1 MEARFRQI
9 AILQRGGSD
18 SRDPIK
24 RIQWATHTAG
34 CIHNAPASRPR
45 RAALPTG
52 QGRGRA
58 CTRHVSLNP
67 PLLLICAHFRQS
79 DTNLTSRRIFIVFK
93 LSDHGAIKRR
103 PRVLMRY
110 VSKSPE
116 RELLETNNFSY
127 LAEPGDVIATTKEE
141 EWVTKKT
148 SEVTTTRQIATR
160 VKRELVL
167 EDGRIL
173 SDTGPKI
180 STSVNEDTHT
190 TNFQQTEHRVP
201 DGQNGEENEKE
212 TAGAQ
217 IEDADEP
224 TATAE
229 IDLGGEVA
237 PAGGKVLVSS
247 RVVAN
252 PDGKVRESHDL
263 KVLTRNVTERVRETE
278 QRFHHGDTTHDALIT
293 AVNETPEE
301 DIRDALKVQTE
312 HQLALMPRGPELI
325 KDTVAYNTTIKTDDT
340 KELRALRADGTIVTE
355 TSHTKEEERLCDE
368 ELPNEEARSVASNE
382 SIVKETGG
390 TERRKRVDLERTTD
404 LMAGG
409 LRLATQLHSRT
420 RTEEVEREGQPNMD
434 DDWDSLSVRM
444 RRQRRLRL
452 SEHDKDYAKR
462 PLDFDI
468 EEETR
473 KKETSKWLESH
484 FGSDSRSS
492 HDSIAEE
499 IARRPEPAY
508 YAKNK
513 SADDEGYYGKTSPPA
528 PPPAVYADRA
538 LRKTKSS
545 TPSDERQTAP
555 LNRTGGYFKGVADW
569 SQRRA
574 TKPRMPEPRS
584 SSPSPPAAHSP
595 YASDDRLDGSSPRH
609 VYGKRDSP
617 QGRSSPIGRRHP
629 PSRDDSAYVSS
640 STMHS
645 PPRGSPF
652 RPLEAERNREPSV
665 DDDYRHPVAPE
676 RKRHPKRAPDEHR
689 YDSGYR
695 SSSRN
700 GHSGR
705 SRDSREEVAAEPPP
719 DYSPPRE
726 RRGSSDRERTPP
738 RRRERDERKQH
749 QKTRFAEAEARRRPS
764 PARKSVGTAI
774 GNSIRKLVGKI
785 RSASAERRTRW
796 RSSRTP
802 SPEHSSR
809 TYRQYGGELAPPVA
823 PPHRYY
829 LGEDPFAPSIYGRE
843 HKYEGSPRRNVA
855 NDARDHRDRGQFSST
870 LGRFSHST
878 SRLNPNNEPEEEYSR
893 SAQTLPR
900 KLHERKERA
909 EKPAS
914 NKYWQRLTPN
924 KRSTSAVN
932 VSNNSSSAQEV
943 KINGYPPGP
952 AKPARTYK
960 GLNRSKSFAMGAP
973 EQDARPRYVTG
984 MSRNHSTMYKS
995 NPHLSR
1001 LDETPEQLKSPGIVS
1016 IINRSQR
1023 DLADAVSRET
1033 ERRRD
1038 GLFGARYGKTA
1049 PSSNGHT
1056 NGHAKSYEE
1065 TDKKKIFLKGLRE
1078 RAPDLYQTLHADE
1091 DSDGSRLSSRYG
1103 TPSPHYKDRLSE
1115 ERKAPLYKSE
1125 SLNREGS
1132 PFVARLETRLKSP
1145 AIRTGSNS
1153 SDNYSE
1159 TYRYTTRSG
1168 DPERPSVTDTVET
1181 VSKKIVPSRDGRSK
1195 EIIESREVNSVTKSR
1210 AYKGEPIAA
1219 VKYYENGV
1227 RPPPVSY
1234 EIKNGSVPLYS
1245 ERRSSNYKVIEKI
1258 RDY

>member
-1 MEARFRQI
+1 MPI
-9 AILQRGGSD
+9 AAIH
-18 SRDPIK
+18 RDASVSPVS
-24 RIQWATHTAG
+24 
-34 CIHNAPASRPR
+34 PASYEE
-45 RAALPTG
+45 ALAT
-52 QGRGRA
+52 
-58 CTRHVSLNP
+58 
-67 PLLLICAHFRQS
+67 
-79 DTNLTSRRIFIVFK
+79 
-93 LSDHGAIKRR
+93 
-103 PRVLMRY
+103 
-110 VSKSPE
+110 
-116 RELLETNNFSY
+116 
-127 LAEPGDVIATTKEE
+127 AEPGDTIATTKEE
-141 EWVTKKT
+141 EWVTRKK

-173 SDTGPKI
+173 SDSGPKI

-201 DGQNGEENEKE
+201 DGHKE
-212 TAGAQ
+212 
-217 IEDADEP
+217 EDAAIAGNENGKVLDELDAP
-224 TATAE
+224 T
-229 IDLGGEVA
+229 GEVA
-237 PAGGKVLVSS
+237 PIGAKVLVSS
-247 RVVAN
+247 AVVAN
-252 PDGKVRESHDL
+252 PDGKVRESHDRR
-263 KVLTRNVTERVRETE
+263 VLTRNITDRVQETE
-278 QRFHHGDTTHDALIT
+278 ERFHRGDTTHDALIA
-293 AVNETPEE
+293 AVNETSEE

-312 HQLALMPRGPELI
+312 HQLALVPHGPTLV
-325 KDTVAYNTTIKTDDT
+325 KDTVAYNTTITTDDT
-340 KELRALRADGTIVTE
+340 EELRALRPDGTIVTE
-355 TSHTKEEERLCDE
+355 RKHTKEQERLCDE
-368 ELPNEEARSVASNE
+368 ELAKDEARSLASDKSVVE
-382 SIVKETGG
+382 ETAG

-409 LRLATQLHSRT
+409 LRVATHLQSRT

-444 RRQRRLRL
+444 RRQRRVRHND
-452 SEHDKDYAKR
+452 HDKDYAKR
-462 PLDFDI
+462 PLNFDI

-499 IARRPEPAY
+499 IGRRPEPGFYVKTKA
-508 YAKNK
+508 AE
-513 SADDEGYYGKTSPPA
+513 DEGYYGKTSSV
-528 PPPAVYADRA
+528 PPPPVYADRV

-545 TPSDERQTAP
+545 TPSDERAAP
-555 LNRTGGYFKGVADW
+555 PANRTGGYFKGVADW

-574 TKPRMPEPRS
+574 SKPKMPEPRS
-584 SSPSPPAAHSP
+584 SSPSPPAVRSP
-595 YASDDRLDGSSPRH
+595 YASDDRLNGSSPRH

-652 RPLEAERNREPSV
+652 RPLETDRSFREPSIE
-665 DDDYRHPVAPE
+665 DDYRPVAPE
-676 RKRHPKRAPDEHR
+676 RKRHSKQRLSEEHR

-700 GHSGR
+700 ENSGR
-705 SRDSREEVAAEPPP
+705 SRDSRDEGAAEPPP
-719 DYSPPRE
+719 DYSPPIE
-726 RRGSSDRERTPP
+726 RRGSSDRDRTPP
-738 RRRERDERKQH
+738 RRRDRDERKQN
-749 QKTRFAEAEARRRPS
+749 QKTRFADKERRPS
-764 PARKSVGTAI
+764 PVRKSVGSAI

-785 RSASAERRTRW
+785 RSASAERRARW
-796 RSSRTP
+796 RHSRTP

-809 TYRQYGGELAPPVA
+809 TYKQYGGELAPPVA

-843 HKYEGSPRRNVA
+843 HKYEGSPRRA
-855 NDARDHRDRGQFSST
+855 APADARDHRDRGQFSST

-878 SRLNPNNEPEEEYSR
+878 SRLNPNSEAEEDYTR

-900 KLHERKERA
+900 KLHDRKEKTT
-909 EKPAS
+909 EKPS
-914 NKYWQRLTPN
+914 SSKYWHRLTPN
-924 KRSTSAVN
+924 KRSSSAIN
-932 VSNNSSSAQEV
+932 VSNATPPEG

-973 EQDARPRYVTG
+973 EQETHPRYVSG
-984 MSRNHSTMYKS
+984 MSRNYSTMYKS

-1038 GLFGARYGKTA
+1038 GLFGARYGKT
-1049 PSSNGHT
+1049 PPISNGHT
-1056 NGHAKSYEE
+1056 NGYSKSYDE

-1078 RAPDLYQTLHADE
+1078 RAPELYQTLHADDE
-1091 DSDGSRLSSRYG
+1091 SDGSRLSSRYG
-1103 TPSPHYKDRLSE
+1103 TPSPHYKDRISE
-1115 ERKAPLYKSE
+1115 ERKIPLYKTD
-1125 SLNREGS
+1125 SLNRETS
-1132 PFVARLETRLKSP
+1132 PFVSRLETRLKSP
-1145 AIRTGSNS
+1145 ANRRGSNN

-1181 VSKKIVPSRDGRSK
+1181 VSKKIVPSRDGRAK

-1210 AYKGEPIAA
+1210 GYKGEPHS

-1227 RPPPVSY
+1227 RPAEY
-1234 EIKNGSVPLYS
+1234 ESKNGVAPVYT
-1245 ERRSSNYKVIEKI
+1245 ERRRSNYRVMEKI

>member
-1 MEARFRQI
+1 MPSTAV
-9 AILQRGGSD
+9 L
-18 SRDPIK
+18 RDVASASPTDPK
-24 RIQWATHTAG
+24 TYEDALAT
-34 CIHNAPASRPR
+34 
-45 RAALPTG
+45 
-52 QGRGRA
+52 
-58 CTRHVSLNP
+58 
-67 PLLLICAHFRQS
+67 
-79 DTNLTSRRIFIVFK
+79 
-93 LSDHGAIKRR
+93 
-103 PRVLMRY
+103 
-110 VSKSPE
+110 
-116 RELLETNNFSY
+116 
-127 LAEPGDVIATTKEE
+127 AEPGDVIATTKEE
-141 EWVTKKT
+141 EWVTRKT

-173 SDTGPKI
+173 LDSGPKI

-201 DGQNGEENEKE
+201 DEENGEEE
-212 TAGAQ
+212 TKTKGGVQ
-217 IEDADEP
+217 IEAAEGATELLQDELAP
-224 TATAE
+224 SN
-229 IDLGGEVA
+229 GEVA
-237 PAGGKVLVSS
+237 PSGGKVLVSS

-252 PDGKVRESHDL
+252 PEGKVRESHDL

-278 QRFHHGDTTHDALIT
+278 ERFHHGDTTHDALIA

-301 DIRDALKVQTE
+301 DIRDALKQQTE
-312 HQLALMPRGPELI
+312 QQLALVPRGPELV

-340 KELRALRADGTIVTE
+340 RELRALRPDGTLVTE
-355 TSHTKEEERLCDE
+355 TQHTREEERLCDE
-368 ELPNEEARSVASNE
+368 DLPEQEAGGIASDESVVEER
-382 SIVKETGG
+382 GG
-390 TERRKRVDLERTTD
+390 TERRRREDLERSTD

-409 LRLATQLHSRT
+409 LRLATQVHSRT

-434 DDWDSLSVRM
+434 DDWDSLSVRL

-452 SEHDKDYAKR
+452 NDHDKDYAKR

-499 IARRPEPAY
+499 IGRRPEPAY
-508 YAKNK
+508 YVKNK
-513 SADDEGYYGKTSPPA
+513 SADDEGYYGKTSSSV
-528 PPPAVYADRA
+528 PPPAAYGDRV

-545 TPSDERQTAP
+545 TPSDERPAAP
-555 LNRTGGYFKGVADW
+555 VNRTGGYFKGVADW

-584 SSPSPPAAHSP
+584 SSPSPPAVRSP
-595 YASDDRLDGSSPRH
+595 YASDDRLNGSSPRH

-652 RPLEAERNREPSV
+652 RPLETDRSFREPSIE
-665 DDDYRHPVAPE
+665 DDYRHPVVPE
-676 RKRHPKRAPDEHR
+676 RKRHTKQRVSEEHR

-700 GHSGR
+700 GNSGR
-705 SRDSREEVAAEPPP
+705 SRDSREEAAAEPPP

-726 RRGSSDRERTPP
+726 RRGSSDRDRTPP
-738 RRRERDERKQH
+738 RRRDERKQN
-749 QKTRFAEAEARRRPS
+749 QKTRFAENEGRRRPS
-764 PARKSVGTAI
+764 PVRKSVGSAI

-796 RSSRTP
+796 RNSRSPSP

-809 TYRQYGGELAPPVA
+809 TYKQYGGELAPPVA

-843 HKYEGSPRRNVA
+843 HKYEGSSRRATA
-855 NDARDHRDRGQFSST
+855 NDTRDHRDRGQFSST

-878 SRLNPNNEPEEEYSR
+878 SRLNPNSEPEEEYSR

-900 KLHERKERA
+900 KLHDRKEKTT
-909 EKPAS
+909 EKPTT
-914 NKYWQRLTPN
+914 NKYWNRLSSN
-924 KRSTSAVN
+924 KRSTSAIN
-932 VSNNSSSAQEV
+932 ISNNHVPPPQEV

-973 EQDARPRYVTG
+973 EQETHPRYVTG
-984 MSRNHSTMYKS
+984 MNRNYSTMYKS
-995 NPHLSR
+995 NPHLSK

-1049 PSSNGHT
+1049 PISNGHT
-1056 NGHAKSYEE
+1056 NGYNKSYEE

-1078 RAPDLYQTLHADE
+1078 RAPDLYQTLHADDE
-1091 DSDGSRLSSRYG
+1091 SDGSRLSSRYG
-1103 TPSPHYKDRLSE
+1103 TPSPHYKDRISE
-1115 ERKAPLYKSE
+1115 ERKIPLYKTE
-1125 SLNREGS
+1125 SLNRESS
-1132 PFVARLETRLKSP
+1132 PFVSRLETRLKSP
-1145 AIRTGSNS
+1145 AIRRGSNS
-1153 SDNYSE
+1153 SDNFSE

-1210 AYKGEPIAA
+1210 GYKGEPISS
-1219 VKYYENGV
+1219 VKYYDN
-1227 RPPPVSY
+1227 RIRASPPGY
-1234 EIKNGSVPLYS
+1234 ELKNGSAPLYS

>member
-1 MEARFRQI
+1 MPI
-9 AILQRGGSD
+9 AAV
-18 SRDPIK
+18 SRETP
-24 RIQWATHTAG
+24 
-34 CIHNAPASRPR
+34 PAS
-45 RAALPTG
+45 
-52 QGRGRA
+52 
-58 CTRHVSLNP
+58 P
-67 PLLLICAHFRQS
+67 PLQPATYEEALA
-79 DTNLTSRRIFIVFK
+79 T
-93 LSDHGAIKRR
+93 
-103 PRVLMRY
+103 
-110 VSKSPE
+110 
-116 RELLETNNFSY
+116 
-127 LAEPGDVIATTKEE
+127 AEPGDTIATTKEE
-141 EWVTKKT
+141 EWVTRKT

-160 VKRELVL
+160 VKRELIL

-173 SDTGPKI
+173 SDSGPKI

-201 DGQNGEENEKE
+201 DGQNEEV
-212 TAGAQ
+212 
-217 IEDADEP
+217 ADEVEGAVGARIEELEATP
-224 TATAE
+224 TT
-229 IDLGGEVA
+229 GGEVA
-237 PAGGKVLVSS
+237 PAGAKVMVSS
-247 RVVAN
+247 KVVAN
-252 PDGKVRESHDL
+252 PDGKVRESHD
-263 KVLTRNVTERVRETE
+263 KKILTRNITERVRETE
-278 QRFHHGDTTHDALIT
+278 ERIHRGDTTHEALIA
-293 AVNETPEE
+293 AVNETKEE
-301 DIRDALKVQTE
+301 DIRDALKTQTE
-312 HQLALMPRGPELI
+312 QQLALVPRGPTVV
-325 KDTVAYNTTIKTDDT
+325 KDTVAYNTTINTDDT
-340 KELRALRADGTIVTE
+340 EELRALRPDGTIVTE
-355 TSHTKEEERLCDE
+355 TRHTKEQERICDE
-368 ELPNEEARSVASNE
+368 ELSKEEAKSLPSDK
-382 SIVKETGG
+382 SIVEETGG
-390 TERRKRVDLERTTD
+390 TEKRKRVDLETSTD

-409 LRLATQLHSRT
+409 LRVAHTVHSKNRI
-420 RTEEVEREGQPNMD
+420 EEVEREGQPNMD

-444 RRQRRLRL
+444 RRQRRLRHADP
-452 SEHDKDYAKR
+452 EKDYKR
-462 PLDFDI
+462 PVDFDI

-484 FGSDSRSS
+484 FGSESRSS

-499 IARRPEPAY
+499 IGQRPEPTFY
-508 YAKNK
+508 KNK
-513 SADDEGYYGKTSPPA
+513 TAEDEGYYGKTSSG
-528 PPPAVYADRA
+528 PPPPVYGDRV

-545 TPSDERQTAP
+545 TPSDERPAP
-555 LNRTGGYFKGVADW
+555 VNRTGGYFKGVADW

-584 SSPSPPAAHSP
+584 SSPSPPAVRSP
-595 YASDDRLDGSSPRH
+595 YASDDRLNGSSPKH

-652 RPLEAERNREPSV
+652 RPLETDRSFREPSV
-665 DDDYRHPVAPE
+665 EDDYRPMAPE
-676 RKRHPKRAPDEHR
+676 RKRQSKQRLSEDHR

-700 GHSGR
+700 ENSGR
-705 SRDSREEVAAEPPP
+705 SRDSREEGATEPPP

-726 RRGSSDRERTPP
+726 RRESSDRDRTPP
-738 RRRERDERKQH
+738 RRRDRDERKQN
-749 QKTRFAEAEARRRPS
+749 QKTRFADNGRRPS
-764 PARKSVGTAI
+764 PARKSVGSAI

-785 RSASAERRTRW
+785 RSASAERRAKW
-796 RSSRTP
+796 RNSRTP

-809 TYRQYGGELAPPVA
+809 TYKQYGGELAPPTA

-843 HKYEGSPRRNVA
+843 HKYEGSSRRAVGS
-855 NDARDHRDRGQFSST
+855 DARDHREHRDRGQFSST

-878 SRLNPNNEPEEEYSR
+878 SRLNPNSEPEEDYTR

-900 KLHERKERA
+900 KLHERKEKAA
-909 EKPAS
+909 EKPSS
-914 NKYWQRLTPN
+914 NKYWHRLTPN

-932 VSNNSSSAQEV
+932 VSNNVTASPDG

-960 GLNRSKSFAMGAP
+960 ALNRSKSFAMGAP
-973 EQDARPRYVTG
+973 EQETTHPRYVST
-984 MSRNHSTMYKS
+984 MNRNYSTMYKS

-1038 GLFGARYGKTA
+1038 GLFGARYGKTT
-1049 PSSNGHT
+1049 PMTNGSNGYSQ
-1056 NGHAKSYEE
+1056 KYED

-1091 DSDGSRLSSRYG
+1091 ESDGSRLSSRYG
-1103 TPSPHYKDRLSE
+1103 TPSPHYKERVSE
-1115 ERKAPLYKSE
+1115 ERVSKTPLFKTE
-1125 SLNREGS
+1125 SLNRETS
-1132 PFVARLETRLKSP
+1132 PFVSRLETRLKSP
-1145 AIRTGSNS
+1145 AIRRGSNS

-1195 EIIESREVNSVTKSR
+1195 EIIESREINSVTKSR
-1210 AYKGEPIAA
+1210 GYKAEPAPI
-1219 VKYYENGV
+1219 KYIENGN
-1227 RPPPVSY
+1227 RPSPFVY
-1234 EIKNGSVPLYS
+1234 ESKNGPYT
-1245 ERRSSNYKVIEKI
+1245 ERKSSSYKVTEKV

>member
-1 MEARFRQI
+1 MPSTAV
-9 AILQRGGSD
+9 
-18 SRDPIK
+18 SRDL
-24 RIQWATHTAG
+24 
-34 CIHNAPASRPR
+34 ASASP
-45 RAALPTG
+45 
-52 QGRGRA
+52 
-58 CTRHVSLNP
+58 
-67 PLLLICAHFRQS
+67 
-79 DTNLTSRRIFIVFK
+79 TNLKTYEDA
-93 LSDHGAIKRR
+93 LAI
-103 PRVLMRY
+103 
-110 VSKSPE
+110 
-116 RELLETNNFSY
+116 
-127 LAEPGDVIATTKEE
+127 AEPGDVIATTKEE
-141 EWVTKKT
+141 EWVTRKT

-173 SDTGPKI
+173 SDSGPKI

-201 DGQNGEENEKE
+201 DGQNVEEDSKPNGVHIKEANELSGLPQEENVSPN
-212 TAGAQ
+212 ASG
-217 IEDADEP
+217 
-224 TATAE
+224 E
-229 IDLGGEVA
+229 IA
-237 PAGGKVLVSS
+237 PAGAKVLVSS
-247 RVVAN
+247 CVVAN

-278 QRFHHGDTTHDALIT
+278 ERFHHGDTTHDALIA

-312 HQLALMPRGPELI
+312 HQLALVPRGPELV
-325 KDTVAYNTTIKTDDT
+325 KDTVAYNTTVKTDDT
-340 KELRALRADGTIVTE
+340 KELRALRPDGTIVTE
-355 TSHTKEEERLCDE
+355 TRHTREEERLCDE
-368 ELPNEEARSVASNE
+368 ELPKDEVRSIASNE
-382 SIVKETGG
+382 SLVEETGG
-390 TERRKRVDLERTTD
+390 TERRKRVDVERTTD

-409 LRLATQLHSRT
+409 LRLATQVHART

-444 RRQRRLRL
+444 RRQRRLRINDL
-452 SEHDKDYAKR
+452 EKDYAKR

-499 IARRPEPAY
+499 IGRRPEPAY
-508 YAKNK
+508 YVKNK
-513 SADDEGYYGKTSPPA
+513 TADDEGYYGKTISSVPLPTA
-528 PPPAVYADRA
+528 YGDRV

-545 TPSDERQTAP
+545 TPSDERPTGP
-555 LNRTGGYFKGVADW
+555 VNKTGGYFKGVADW

-584 SSPSPPAAHSP
+584 SSPSPPAVRSP
-595 YASDDRLDGSSPRH
+595 YASNDRLNGSSPRH

-652 RPLEAERNREPSV
+652 RPLETDRSFREPSV
-665 DDDYRHPVAPE
+665 EDDYRHPVAPE
-676 RKRHPKRAPDEHR
+676 RKRQSKQRVSEEHR

-700 GHSGR
+700 GNSGR

-726 RRGSSDRERTPP
+726 RRGSSDRDRTPP
-738 RRRERDERKQH
+738 RRREERKQN
-749 QKTRFAEAEARRRPS
+749 QKTRFAENEARRRPS
-764 PARKSVGTAI
+764 PVRKSVGTAI

-796 RSSRTP
+796 RNSRSP

-809 TYRQYGGELAPPVA
+809 TYKQYGGELAPPVA

-843 HKYEGSPRRNVA
+843 HKYEGSPRRA
-855 NDARDHRDRGQFSST
+855 AGNDARDHRDRGQFSST

-878 SRLNPNNEPEEEYSR
+878 SRLNPNGEPEEEYSR

-900 KLHERKERA
+900 KLHDRKEKTT
-909 EKPAS
+909 EKTT

-924 KRSTSAVN
+924 KRSTSAINISNNHN
-932 VSNNSSSAQEV
+932 VSPSQEI

-973 EQDARPRYVTG
+973 EQETHPRYVSG
-984 MSRNHSTMYKS
+984 MNRNYSTMYKS
-995 NPHLSR
+995 NPHLSK

-1049 PSSNGHT
+1049 PLSNGHT
-1056 NGHAKSYEE
+1056 NGYNKTYEE

-1078 RAPDLYQTLHADE
+1078 RAPDLYQTLHADDE
-1091 DSDGSRLSSRYG
+1091 SDGSRLSSRYG
-1103 TPSPHYKDRLSE
+1103 TPSPHYKERISE
-1115 ERKAPLYKSE
+1115 ERKVPLYKSE
-1125 SLNREGS
+1125 SMNRETS
-1132 PFVARLETRLKSP
+1132 PFVSRLETRLKSP
-1145 AIRTGSNS
+1145 ANRRGSNS

-1181 VSKKIVPSRDGRSK
+1181 VSKKVVPSRDGRSK

-1210 AYKGEPIAA
+1210 GYKGEPISSI
-1219 VKYYENGV
+1219 KYYENGV
-1227 RPPPVSY
+1227 RTSPPY
-1234 EIKNGSVPLYS
+1234 ESKNGSAPLYS
-1245 ERRSSNYKVIEKI
+1245 ERRSSNYKVVEKV

>member
-1 MEARFRQI
+1 M
-9 AILQRGGSD
+9 
-18 SRDPIK
+18 
-24 RIQWATHTAG
+24 AT
-34 CIHNAPASRPR
+34 
-45 RAALPTG
+45 
-52 QGRGRA
+52 
-58 CTRHVSLNP
+58 
-67 PLLLICAHFRQS
+67 
-79 DTNLTSRRIFIVFK
+79 
-93 LSDHGAIKRR
+93 
-103 PRVLMRY
+103 
-110 VSKSPE
+110 
-116 RELLETNNFSY
+116 
-127 LAEPGDVIATTKEE
+127 AEPGEVIATTKEE
-141 EWVTKKT
+141 EWVTRKK

-173 SDTGPKI
+173 SDSGPKI

-201 DGQNGEENEKE
+201 DGQDGEEGKPVG
-212 TAGAQ
+212 GAQ
-217 IEDADEP
+217 IEDANETGSP
-224 TATAE
+224 E
-229 IDLGGEVA
+229 NELVGPEVGGEVA
-237 PAGGKVLVSS
+237 PAGAKVLVSS

-252 PDGKVRESHDL
+252 PDGKVRESRDL
-263 KVLTRNVTERVRETE
+263 RVLTRNVTERVRETE
-278 QRFHHGDTTHDALIT
+278 ERFHHGDTTHDALIA
-293 AVNETPEE
+293 AVNETSEE

-312 HQLALMPRGPELI
+312 NQLALVPRGPELI

-340 KELRALRADGTIVTE
+340 EELRALRPDGTIVTE
-355 TSHTKEEERLCDE
+355 TRHTREEERLCDE
-368 ELPNEEARSVASNE
+368 EPKEEARSIASNE
-382 SIVKETGG
+382 SVIEEKGG
-390 TERRKRVDLERTTD
+390 TERRKRVDLEHTTD

-409 LRLATQLHSRT
+409 LRVATQLHSRT

-452 SEHDKDYAKR
+452 NEHDKDYAKR

-499 IARRPEPAY
+499 IGRRPEPRY
-508 YAKNK
+508 YVKNK
-513 SADDEGYYGKTSPPA
+513 TADDEGYYGKTSSLV
-528 PPPAVYADRA
+528 PPPAAYGNRV

-545 TPSDERQTAP
+545 TPSDEQPAGP
-555 LNRTGGYFKGVADW
+555 VNRTGGYFKGVADW

-584 SSPSPPAAHSP
+584 SSPSPPAVRSP
-595 YASDDRLDGSSPRH
+595 YASDDRLNGSSPRH
-609 VYGKRDSP
+609 VYGKRDSL

-652 RPLEAERNREPSV
+652 RPLETDRSFREPSIE
-665 DDDYRHPVAPE
+665 DDYRHPVAPE
-676 RKRHPKRAPDEHR
+676 RKRHTKQRVSEEHR

-700 GHSGR
+700 GNSGR
-705 SRDSREEVAAEPPP
+705 SRDSREEVAVEPPP

-726 RRGSSDRERTPP
+726 RRGSSDRDRTPP
-738 RRRERDERKQH
+738 RRRERDERKQN
-749 QKTRFAEAEARRRPS
+749 QKTRFAENEERRRPS
-764 PARKSVGTAI
+764 PVRKSVGTAI

-785 RSASAERRTRW
+785 RSASAERKTRL
-796 RSSRTP
+796 RNSRTP

-809 TYRQYGGELAPPVA
+809 TYKQYGGDLAPPVA

-843 HKYEGSPRRNVA
+843 HKYEGSTRRA
-855 NDARDHRDRGQFSST
+855 AGNDARDQRDRVQFSST

-878 SRLNPNNEPEEEYSR
+878 SRLNPNSETEEDYSR

-900 KLHERKERA
+900 KLHDRKEKTT
-909 EKPAS
+909 EKPS
-914 NKYWQRLTPN
+914 NNKYWNRLAQN
-924 KRSTSAVN
+924 KRSTSAIN
-932 VSNNSSSAQEV
+932 ISNNHNVPPPQEV

-973 EQDARPRYVTG
+973 EQETHPRYVTG
-984 MSRNHSTMYKS
+984 MNRNYSTMYKS

-1049 PSSNGHT
+1049 PTSNGHT
-1056 NGHAKSYEE
+1056 NGYNKSYEE

-1078 RAPDLYQTLHADE
+1078 RAPDLYQTLHADDE
-1091 DSDGSRLSSRYG
+1091 SDGSRRSSRYG
-1103 TPSPHYKDRLSE
+1103 TPSPHYKERISE
-1115 ERKAPLYKSE
+1115 ERKIPLYKTE
-1125 SLNREGS
+1125 SLNRESS
-1132 PFVARLETRLKSP
+1132 PFVSRLETRVKSP
-1145 AIRTGSNS
+1145 AIRRGSNS
-1153 SDNYSE
+1153 SDNFSE

-1210 AYKGEPIAA
+1210 GYKGEPISSI
-1219 VKYYENGV
+1219 KYYDNGM
-1227 RPPPVSY
+1227 RTSPPVY
-1234 EIKNGSVPLYS
+1234 ESKNGSAPLYS
-1245 ERRSSNYKVIEKI
+1245 ERKSSNYKVIEKI

>member
-1 MEARFRQI
+1 MPA
-9 AILQRGGSD
+9 AAL
-18 SRDPIK
+18 SRETP
-24 RIQWATHTAG
+24 
-34 CIHNAPASRPR
+34 PAS
-45 RAALPTG
+45 
-52 QGRGRA
+52 
-58 CTRHVSLNP
+58 P
-67 PLLLICAHFRQS
+67 PLQPATYQEALAS
-79 DTNLTSRRIFIVFK
+79 
-93 LSDHGAIKRR
+93 
-103 PRVLMRY
+103 
-110 VSKSPE
+110 
-116 RELLETNNFSY
+116 
-127 LAEPGDVIATTKEE
+127 AEPGDTIATTKEE
-141 EWVTKKT
+141 EWVTRKT

-160 VKRELVL
+160 VKRELLL

-173 SDTGPKI
+173 KDSGPKI

-190 TNFQQTEHRVP
+190 TNLQQTEHRVP
-201 DGQNGEENEKE
+201 DDPVSK
-212 TAGAQ
+212 
-217 IEDADEP
+217 DEP
-224 TATAE
+224 AAISGAVGGAIGAP
-229 IDLGGEVA
+229 IDEPDGLVLDGVIA
-237 PAGGKVLVSS
+237 PAGTKVLVSS

-252 PDGKVRESHDL
+252 PDGKVRESKDHR
-263 KVLTRNVTERVRETE
+263 VLTRNVTDHVRETE
-278 QRFHHGDTTHDALIT
+278 ERFHRGDTTHDALIA

-312 HQLALMPRGPELI
+312 HQLALVPRAPKVI
-325 KDTVAYNTTIKTDDT
+325 RDTIAYNTTINTDDT
-340 KELRALRADGTIVTE
+340 EELRALRPDGTIVTE
-355 TSHTKEEERLCDE
+355 TRHTKEQERLFDE
-368 ELPNEEARSVASNE
+368 ELSKEEAKSLRSNE
-382 SIVKETGG
+382 SVVEETGG
-390 TERRKRVDLERTTD
+390 TERRKRVDLERSTD

-409 LRLATQLHSRT
+409 VRVATHLHSRT
-420 RTEEVEREGQPNMD
+420 RTEEAEREGRPNMD

-444 RRQRRLRL
+444 RRQRRLRH
-452 SEHDKDYAKR
+452 SDHDKDYTKR

-499 IARRPEPAY
+499 IGKRPEPTFY
-508 YAKNK
+508 VKNK
-513 SADDEGYYGKTSPPA
+513 TANDEGYYGKTSSSV
-528 PPPAVYADRA
+528 PPPPVYGDRV

-545 TPSDERQTAP
+545 TPSDERVPASV
-555 LNRTGGYFKGVADW
+555 NRTGGYFKGVADW

-574 TKPRMPEPRS
+574 SKPRMPEPRS
-584 SSPSPPAAHSP
+584 SSPSPPTVRSP
-595 YASDDRLDGSSPRH
+595 YASDDRLNGSSPRH
-609 VYGKRDSP
+609 VYGKRESP

-652 RPLEAERNREPSV
+652 RPLEADRSFREPSV
-665 DDDYRHPVAPE
+665 EDDYRPVAPE
-676 RKRHPKRAPDEHR
+676 RKRHLKQRLSEEHR

-700 GHSGR
+700 ENSGR
-705 SRDSREEVAAEPPP
+705 SRDSREEGATEPPP

-726 RRGSSDRERTPP
+726 RRGSSDRDRTPP
-738 RRRERDERKQH
+738 RRRDRDERKQN
-749 QKTRFAEAEARRRPS
+749 QKTRFADSGRRPS
-764 PARKSVGTAI
+764 PARKSMGSAI

-785 RSASAERRTRW
+785 RSASAERRARW
-796 RSSRTP
+796 RNSRSP

-809 TYRQYGGELAPPVA
+809 TYKQYSGDLAPPVA

-843 HKYEGSPRRNVA
+843 HKYEGSSRRA
-855 NDARDHRDRGQFSST
+855 AAGDARDHRDRGQFSST

-878 SRLNPNNEPEEEYSR
+878 SRLNPNSETEEDYAR

-900 KLHERKERA
+900 KLHERKEKTT
-909 EKPAS
+909 EKPSS
-914 NKYWQRLTPN
+914 NKYWHKLTPN
-924 KRSTSAVN
+924 KRSSSAVN
-932 VSNNSSSAQEV
+932 ISNNVSSSPDG

-952 AKPARTYK
+952 AKPARAYK
-960 GLNRSKSFAMGAP
+960 ALNRSKSFAMGAP
-973 EQDARPRYVTG
+973 EQETHPRYVSG
-984 MSRNHSTMYKS
+984 MNRNYSTMYKS

-1038 GLFGARYGKTA
+1038 GLFGARYGKTT
-1049 PSSNGHT
+1049 PITNGHT
-1056 NGHAKSYEE
+1056 NGYKSHEE
-1065 TDKKKIFLKGLRE
+1065 ADKKKIFLKGLRE
-1078 RAPDLYQTLHADE
+1078 RAPELYQTLHADDE
-1091 DSDGSRLSSRYG
+1091 SDGSRLSSRYG
-1103 TPSPHYKDRLSE
+1103 TPSPHYKDRISE
-1115 ERKAPLYKSE
+1115 ERKIPLYKTD
-1125 SLNREGS
+1125 SLNRETS
-1132 PFVARLETRLKSP
+1132 PFVSRLETRLKSP
-1145 AIRTGSNS
+1145 AIRRGSNS

-1159 TYRYTTRSG
+1159 TYRYQTRSG

-1210 AYKGEPIAA
+1210 GYKDPLSM
-1219 VKYYENGV
+1219 KYIENGI
-1227 RPPPVSY
+1227 RPSPLSY
-1234 EIKNGSVPLYS
+1234 ETKNGSAPLYS
-1245 ERRSSNYKVIEKI
+1245 ERRSSNYKVLEKI